1 MQEREIGDGQ
11 RLLRVAHLAP
21 TYFAPESVIGGG
33 ERYMLYV
40 AQALEAATPHP
51 RTKFSQ
57 AIFSIGSESCRFF
70 EGNIPVLLFLN
81 DNPSKNTM
89 SATSGCLW
97 TVLNSFDIVHVHQ
110 SLSIFGLY
118 ASVLTKSLRRKLVL
132 TDTGGGN
139 SAIMQSGRGLELADG
154 VISISRYAHTLIAS
168 KFTGPHEILLG
179 PVDTDL
185 FCPKPNLSFDR
196 TSAICVSRVMPHK
209 GIDRIIAALPQ
220 GMRLRVVGRVY
231 HQPYYEMLIEM
242 SKGKNVEFIHDADDH
257 TLVRLYRD
265 FGIFLQGSTTK
276 DYYGNIEQKPELLG
290 LTTLEA
296 MSCGLP
302 IIVSNVGSLPELVP
316 DETFGRTFADHQDLV
331 DQLEN
336 YMSGAWPP
344 ARARE
349 TARRHALLYHSFP
362 VIGRRLGDFYT
373 RLFDSPARDD
383 C

>member
-1 MQEREIGDGQ
+1 MNSMQEREI
-11 RLLRVAHLAP
+11 RVAHLAP
-21 TYFAPESVIGGG
+21 TFFAPESVIGGG
-33 ERYMLYV
+33 ERYVLYV
-40 AQALEAATPHP
+40 AQAIEAAAPHP
-51 RTKFSQ
+51 RSKISQ
-57 AIFSIGSESCRFF
+57 AIFSIGSESRRFF
-70 EGNIPVLLFLN
+70 VGNIPVRVFLN
-81 DNPSKNTM
+81 DNPATNAM

-97 TVLNSFDIVHVHQ
+97 TALDSFDIVHVHQ

-118 ASVLTKSLRRKLVL
+118 SSVLAKSLRRKLVL

-154 VISISRYAHTLIAS
+154 VISISRYAHSLIAS
-168 KFTGPHEILLG
+168 KFGGPYEILLG

-185 FCPKPNLSFDR
+185 FCPKPNQSFDR
-196 TSAICVSRVMPHK
+196 MSAICVSRIMPHK
-209 GIDRIIAALPQ
+209 GIDRIIAALPD

-242 SKGKNVEFIHDADDH
+242 SRGKNIEFIHDADDH

-265 FGIFLQGSTTK
+265 SAIFLQGSTTK
-276 DYYGNIEQKPELLG
+276 DCYGNTVQKPELLG

-302 IIVSNVGSLPELVP
+302 IIVSNVGSLRELVHNQ
-316 DETFGRTFADHQDLV
+316 TFGLTFTDHRDLV
-331 DQLEN
+331 DHLRK
-336 YMSGAWPP
+336 YMSGAWPL

-349 TARRHALLYHSFP
+349 DARRHALLHHSFP

-373 RLFDSPARDD
+373 RLLDGTALG
-383 C
+383 